1 LVTQKIDL
9 TTGETRMMGMLF
21 ELFQYGFMQRSLI
34 SAIAIAVICSIVG
47 LFLVLKRH
55 SLFGDALAH
64 VAFGGIS
71 LGLFTGIYPLWTAY
85 IVAIL
90 SAIGVNK
97 LRESTKIPPDSSIAV
112 LLTSGLA
119 IGVILIS
126 ISGGFTLN
134 LFSFLFGNILLVTV
148 DDVIM
153 ILITDAIVIP
163 VIYILYK
170 RLVLIVFDENQ
181 ARVSGLNV
189 TWINTLFIVL
199 ASITIIASIRLV
211 GVLLISSLIV
221 IPNITALMFGR
232 GFKKTMFISCAISVF
247 SVVIGI
253 IVSYYSDLAPSG
265 TIVLTMISIFLV
277 TVIANNLKIRVNK
290 MIVTK

>member
-1 LVTQKIDL
+1 
-9 TTGETRMMGMLF
+9 MGMLF
-21 ELFQYGFMQRSLI
+21 DIIQYGFMQRALI
-34 SAIAIAVICSIVG
+34 SAIAISVICSIVG
-47 LFLVLKRH
+47 LFLVLKRQ

-64 VAFGGIS
+64 VTFGGIS
-71 LGLFTGIYPLWTAY
+71 LGLFIGIYPLWTAY

-90 SAIGVNK
+90 SAVGVNK

-134 LFSFLFGNILLVTV
+134 LYSILFGNILLVSN
-148 DDVIM
+148 DDVII

-163 VIYILYK
+163 VIYIFYK
-170 RLVLIVFDENQ
+170 KLILITYDEKQ
-181 ARVSGLNV
+181 AKVSGLNV
-189 TWINTLFIVL
+189 TWINTLFFIL

-221 IPNITALMFGR
+221 IPNITALMLGK
-232 GFKKTMFISCAISVF
+232 GFKKTIFISCAISIF
-247 SVVIGI
+247 SVVSGI
-253 IVSYYSDLAPSG
+253 VISYYLNLAPSG
-265 TIVLTMISIFLV
+265 TMVLIMISMFLV
-277 TVIANNLKIRVNK
+277 TIIAKNMKSTLNK
-290 MIVTK
+290 VVVTKN

>member
-1 LVTQKIDL
+1 
-9 TTGETRMMGMLF
+9 MGMLF
-21 ELFQYGFMQRSLI
+21 DIIQYGFMQRALI
-34 SAIAIAVICSIVG
+34 SAIAISVICSIVG
-47 LFLVLKRH
+47 LFLVLKRQ

-64 VAFGGIS
+64 VTFGGIS
-71 LGLFTGIYPLWTAY
+71 LGLFIGIYPLWTAY

-90 SAIGVNK
+90 SAVGVNK

-134 LFSFLFGNILLVTV
+134 LYSILFGNILLVSN
-148 DDVIM
+148 DDVII

-163 VIYILYK
+163 VIYIFYK
-170 RLVLIVFDENQ
+170 KLILITYDEKQ
-181 ARVSGLNV
+181 AKVSGLNV
-189 TWINTLFIVL
+189 TWINTLFFIL

-221 IPNITALMFGR
+221 IPNITALMLGK
-232 GFKKTMFISCAISVF
+232 GFKKTIFISCAISIF
-247 SVVIGI
+247 SVVSGI
-253 IVSYYSDLAPSG
+253 VISYYLNLAPSG
-265 TIVLTMISIFLV
+265 TMVLIMISMFLV
-277 TVIANNLKIRVNK
+277 TIIVKNMKSTLNK
-290 MIVTK
+290 VVVTEN

>member
-1 LVTQKIDL
+1 MEMVFDL
-9 TTGETRMMGMLF
+9 I
-21 ELFQYGFMQRSLI
+21 QYGFMQRALI
-34 SAIAIAVICSIVG
+34 SAIAISVICSIVG

-71 LGLFTGIYPLWTAY
+71 LGLFLGVYPLWTAY

-90 SAIGVNK
+90 SAVGVNK

-134 LFSFLFGNILLVTV
+134 LFSLLFGNILLVSN

-153 ILITDAIVIP
+153 ILITASIVIP

-170 RLVLIVFDENQ
+170 KLVLIIFDENQ
-181 ARVSGLNV
+181 AKVSGLNV
-189 TWINTLFIVL
+189 TWINTLFIIL

-221 IPNITALMFGR
+221 IPNITALMLGK
-232 GFKKTMFISCAISVF
+232 GFKKTIFISCAMSVF
-247 SVVIGI
+247 SVVFGI
-253 IVSYYSDLAPSG
+253 VISYYSNLVPSG
-265 TIVLTMISIFLV
+265 TIVLTMISMFLI
-277 TVIANNLKIRVNK
+277 TVIAKNMKIRFNK
-290 MIVTK
+290 IVVTK

>member
-1 LVTQKIDL
+1 MEMVFDL
-9 TTGETRMMGMLF
+9 I
-21 ELFQYGFMQRSLI
+21 QYGFMQRALI
-34 SAIAIAVICSIVG
+34 SAIAISVICSIVG

-71 LGLFTGIYPLWTAY
+71 LGLFIGVYPLWTAY

-90 SAIGVNK
+90 SAVGVNK

-134 LFSFLFGNILLVTV
+134 LFSLLFGNILLVSN
-148 DDVIM
+148 DDLIM
-153 ILITDAIVIP
+153 ILITAAIVIP

-170 RLVLIVFDENQ
+170 KLVLIIFDENQ
-181 ARVSGLNV
+181 AKVSGLNV
-189 TWINTLFIVL
+189 TWINTLFIIL

-221 IPNITALMFGR
+221 IPNITALMLGK
-232 GFKKTMFISCAISVF
+232 GFKKTIFISCAMSVF
-247 SVVIGI
+247 SVVFGI
-253 IVSYYSDLAPSG
+253 VISYYSNLAPSG
-265 TIVLTMISIFLV
+265 TIVLTMVSMFLI
-277 TVIANNLKIRVNK
+277 TVIAKNMKIRFNK
-290 MIVTK
+290 IVVIK

>member
-1 LVTQKIDL
+1 MVFDL
-9 TTGETRMMGMLF
+9 I
-21 ELFQYGFMQRSLI
+21 QYGFMQRALI
-34 SAIAIAVICSIVG
+34 SAIAISVICSIVG

-71 LGLFTGIYPLWTAY
+71 LGLFLGVYPLWTAY

-90 SAIGVNK
+90 SAVGVNK

-134 LFSFLFGNILLVTV
+134 LFSLLFGNILLVSN

-153 ILITDAIVIP
+153 ILITAAIVIP

-170 RLVLIVFDENQ
+170 KLVLIIFDENQ
-181 ARVSGLNV
+181 AKVSGLNV
-189 TWINTLFIVL
+189 TWINTLFIIL

-221 IPNITALMFGR
+221 IPNITALMLGK
-232 GFKKTMFISCAISVF
+232 GFKKTIFISCAMSVF
-247 SVVIGI
+247 SVVFGI
-253 IVSYYSDLAPSG
+253 VISYYSNVAPSG
-265 TIVLTMISIFLV
+265 MIVLTMVSMFLI
-277 TVIANNLKIRVNK
+277 TVIAKNMKIRFNK
-290 MIVTK
+290 IVVTK

>member
-1 LVTQKIDL
+1 MEMVFDL
-9 TTGETRMMGMLF
+9 I
-21 ELFQYGFMQRSLI
+21 QYGFIQRALI
-34 SAIAIAVICSIVG
+34 SAIAISVICSIVG

-71 LGLFTGIYPLWTAY
+71 LGLFLGVYPLWTAY

-90 SAIGVNK
+90 SAVGVNK

-134 LFSFLFGNILLVTV
+134 LFSLLFGNILLVSN

-153 ILITDAIVIP
+153 ILITAAIVIP

-170 RLVLIVFDENQ
+170 KLVLIIFDENQ
-181 ARVSGLNV
+181 AKVSGLNV
-189 TWINTLFIVL
+189 TWINTLFIIL

-221 IPNITALMFGR
+221 IPNITALMLGK
-232 GFKKTMFISCAISVF
+232 GFKKTIFISCAMSVF
-247 SVVIGI
+247 SVVFGI
-253 IVSYYSDLAPSG
+253 VISYYSNVAPSG
-265 TIVLTMISIFLV
+265 MIVLTMVSMFLI
-277 TVIANNLKIRVNK
+277 TVIAKNMKIRFNK
-290 MIVTK
+290 IVVTK

>member
-1 LVTQKIDL
+1 MEKIDP
-9 TTGETRMMGMLF
+9 TRGKTRMMEMLF

-253 IVSYYSDLAPSG
+253 IISYYSDLAPSG

-277 TVIANNLKIRVNK
+277 TVISNNLKVRVNK

>member
-1 LVTQKIDL
+1 MEMVFDL
-9 TTGETRMMGMLF
+9 I
-21 ELFQYGFMQRSLI
+21 QYGFMQRALI

-71 LGLFTGIYPLWTAY
+71 LGLFIGVYPLWTAY

-90 SAIGVNK
+90 SAVGVNK

-134 LFSFLFGNILLVTV
+134 LFSLLFGNILLVSN
-148 DDVIM
+148 DDLIM
-153 ILITDAIVIP
+153 ILITAAIVIP

-170 RLVLIVFDENQ
+170 KLVLIIFDENQ
-181 ARVSGLNV
+181 AKVSGLNV
-189 TWINTLFIVL
+189 TWINTLFIIL

-221 IPNITALMFGR
+221 IPNITALMLGK
-232 GFKKTMFISCAISVF
+232 GFKKTMFISCAMSVF
-247 SVVIGI
+247 SVVFGI
-253 IVSYYSDLAPSG
+253 VISYYSNLVPSG
-265 TIVLTMISIFLV
+265 TIVLTMVSMFLI
-277 TVIANNLKIRVNK
+277 TVIAKNMKIRFNNIV
-290 MIVTK
+290 VTK

>member
-1 LVTQKIDL
+1 MQMIFDII
-9 TTGETRMMGMLF
+9 
-21 ELFQYGFMQRSLI
+21 QYGFMQRALI
-34 SAIAIAVICSIVG
+34 SAIAISIICSIVG

-71 LGLFTGIYPLWTAY
+71 LGLFTGVYPLWTAY

-90 SAIGVNK
+90 SAVGVNK

-126 ISGGFTLN
+126 ISGGFTLD
-134 LFSFLFGNILLVTV
+134 LFSFLFGNILLVSN

-163 VIYILYK
+163 VIYIFYRK
-170 RLVLIVFDENQ
+170 LVLIIFDENQ
-181 ARVSGLNV
+181 AKVSGLNV

-199 ASITIIASIRLV
+199 ASITIMASIRLV

-221 IPNITALMFGR
+221 IPNITALMLGK
-232 GFKKTMFISCAISVF
+232 GFKKTLFISCAVSVF
-247 SVVIGI
+247 SVVFGI
-253 IVSYYSDLAPSG
+253 VISYYSNLAPSG
-265 TIVLTMISIFLV
+265 TIVLTMVSMFLI
-277 TVIANNLKIRVNK
+277 TIIAKNMKIRFNK
-290 MIVTK
+290 IVVTK

>member
-1 LVTQKIDL
+1 MEMVFDL
-9 TTGETRMMGMLF
+9 I
-21 ELFQYGFMQRSLI
+21 QYGFMQRALI
-34 SAIAIAVICSIVG
+34 SAIAISVICSIVG

-71 LGLFTGIYPLWTAY
+71 LGLFIGVYPLWTAY

-90 SAIGVNK
+90 SAVGVNK

-134 LFSFLFGNILLVTV
+134 LFSLLFGNILLVGN
-148 DDVIM
+148 DDLIM

-170 RLVLIVFDENQ
+170 KLILIIFDENQ
-181 ARVSGLNV
+181 AKVSGLNV
-189 TWINTLFIVL
+189 TWINTLFIIL

-221 IPNITALMFGR
+221 IPNITALMLGK
-232 GFKKTMFISCAISVF
+232 GFKKTIFISCAMSVF
-247 SVVIGI
+247 SVVFGI
-253 IVSYYSDLAPSG
+253 VISYYSNVAPSG
-265 TIVLTMISIFLV
+265 MIVLTMVSMFLI
-277 TVIANNLKIRVNK
+277 TVIAKNMKIRFNK
-290 MIVTK
+290 IVVTK

>member
-1 LVTQKIDL
+1 MEMVFDL
-9 TTGETRMMGMLF
+9 I
-21 ELFQYGFMQRSLI
+21 QYGFMQRALI

-71 LGLFTGIYPLWTAY
+71 LGLFVGVYPLWTAY

-90 SAIGVNK
+90 SAVGVNK

-134 LFSFLFGNILLVTV
+134 LFSLLFGNILLVSN
-148 DDVIM
+148 DDLTMIM
-153 ILITDAIVIP
+153 ITAAIVIP

-170 RLVLIVFDENQ
+170 KLILIIFDENQ
-181 ARVSGLNV
+181 AKVSGLNV
-189 TWINTLFIVL
+189 TWINTLFIIL

-221 IPNITALMFGR
+221 IPNITALMLGK
-232 GFKKTMFISCAISVF
+232 GFKKTMFISCAMSVF
-247 SVVIGI
+247 SVVFGI
-253 IVSYYSDLAPSG
+253 VISYYSNLVPSG
-265 TIVLTMISIFLV
+265 TIVLTMVSMFLI
-277 TVIANNLKIRVNK
+277 TVIAKNMKIRFNNIV
-290 MIVTK
+290 VTK

>member
-1 LVTQKIDL
+1 MEKIDP
-9 TTGETRMMGMLF
+9 TRRKTRMMEMLF

>member
-1 LVTQKIDL
+1 MEMVFDL
-9 TTGETRMMGMLF
+9 I
-21 ELFQYGFMQRSLI
+21 QYGFMQRALI
-34 SAIAIAVICSIVG
+34 CAIAISVICAIVG

-71 LGLFTGIYPLWTAY
+71 LGLFIGVYPLWTAY

-90 SAIGVNK
+90 SAVGVNK

-126 ISGGFTLN
+126 ISGGYTLD
-134 LFSFLFGNILLVTV
+134 LFSLLFGNILLVGN
-148 DDVIM
+148 DDLIM
-153 ILITDAIVIP
+153 ILITAAIVIP
-163 VIYILYK
+163 VIYMLYK
-170 RLVLIVFDENQ
+170 KLVLIIFDENQ
-181 ARVSGLNV
+181 AKVSGLNV
-189 TWINTLFIVL
+189 TWINTLFIIL

-221 IPNITALMFGR
+221 IPNITAIMLGK
-232 GFKKTMFISCAISVF
+232 GFKKTLFISCAMSVF
-247 SVVIGI
+247 SSVFGIVI
-253 IVSYYSDLAPSG
+253 SYYLNLAPSG
-265 TIVLTMISIFLV
+265 TIVLILVSIFLI
-277 TVIANNLKIRVNK
+277 TVIAKNMKIRSNK
-290 MIVTK
+290 TIVTR

>member
-1 LVTQKIDL
+1 MVFDL
-9 TTGETRMMGMLF
+9 I
-21 ELFQYGFMQRSLI
+21 QYGFMQRALI
-34 SAIAIAVICSIVG
+34 SAIAISVICSIVG

-71 LGLFTGIYPLWTAY
+71 LGLFLGVYPLWTAY

-90 SAIGVNK
+90 SAVGVNK

-134 LFSFLFGNILLVTV
+134 LFSLLFGNILLVSN
-148 DDVIM
+148 DDLIM
-153 ILITDAIVIP
+153 ILITAAIVIP

-170 RLVLIVFDENQ
+170 KLVLIIFDENQ
-181 ARVSGLNV
+181 AKVSGLNV
-189 TWINTLFIVL
+189 TWINTLFIIL

-221 IPNITALMFGR
+221 IPNITALMLGK
-232 GFKKTMFISCAISVF
+232 GFKKTIFISCAMSVF
-247 SVVIGI
+247 SVVFGI
-253 IVSYYSDLAPSG
+253 VISYYSNVAPSG
-265 TIVLTMISIFLV
+265 MIVLTMVSMFLI
-277 TVIANNLKIRVNK
+277 TVIAKNMKIRFNK
-290 MIVTK
+290 IVVTK

>member
-1 LVTQKIDL
+1 
-9 TTGETRMMGMLF
+9 MMHMMF
-21 ELFQYGFMQRSLI
+21 DLFQYGFMQRSLI

-90 SAIGVNK
+90 SAVGVNK

-134 LFSFLFGNILLVTV
+134 LFSFLFGNILLVST
-148 DDVIM
+148 DDVII

-163 VIYILYK
+163 VIYVLYK
-170 RLVLIVFDENQ
+170 KLVLIIFDENQ
-181 ARVSGLNV
+181 AKVSGLNV
-189 TWINTLFIVL
+189 SWINTLFIIL

-221 IPNITALMFGR
+221 VPNITALMFGK

-247 SVVIGI
+247 SVVFGI
-253 IVSYYSDLAPSG
+253 ITSYYSNLAPSG
-265 TIVLTMISIFLV
+265 TIVLTMVSMFLV
-277 TVIANNLKIRVNK
+277 TIIAKSIKISLKTAVIRKE
-290 MIVTK
+290 

>member
-1 LVTQKIDL
+1 
-9 TTGETRMMGMLF
+9 MMEMLF
-21 ELFQYGFMQRSLI
+21 DLFQYGFMQRSLI

-64 VAFGGIS
+64 VAFGGIA
-71 LGLFTGIYPLWTAY
+71 LGLFTGVYPLWTAY

-90 SAIGVNK
+90 SAVGVNK

-163 VIYILYK
+163 VIFILYK
-170 RLVLIVFDENQ
+170 KLVLIVFDENQ

-221 IPNITALMFGR
+221 IPNITALMFGK

-247 SVVIGI
+247 SVVFGI
-253 IVSYYSDLAPSG
+253 IMSYYLDLAPSG
-265 TIVLTMISIFLV
+265 TIVLTMISMFLV
-277 TVIANNLKIRVNK
+277 TVIAKNMKIRFNK
-290 MIVTK
+290 ITVTR

>member
-1 LVTQKIDL
+1 MEMVFDL
-9 TTGETRMMGMLF
+9 I
-21 ELFQYGFMQRSLI
+21 QYGFMQRALI
-34 SAIAIAVICSIVG
+34 SAIAISVICSIVG

-71 LGLFTGIYPLWTAY
+71 LGLFLGVYPLWTAY

-90 SAIGVNK
+90 SAVGVNK

-134 LFSFLFGNILLVTV
+134 LFSLLFGNILLVSN

-153 ILITDAIVIP
+153 ILITAAIVIP

-170 RLVLIVFDENQ
+170 KLVLIIFDENQ
-181 ARVSGLNV
+181 AKVSGLNV
-189 TWINTLFIVL
+189 TWINTLFIIL

-221 IPNITALMFGR
+221 IPNITALMLGK
-232 GFKKTMFISCAISVF
+232 GFKKTIFISCAMSVF
-247 SVVIGI
+247 SVVFGI
-253 IVSYYSDLAPSG
+253 VISYYSNVAPSG
-265 TIVLTMISIFLV
+265 MIVLTMVSMFLI
-277 TVIANNLKIRVNK
+277 TVIAKNMKIRFNK
-290 MIVTK
+290 IVVIK

>member
-1 LVTQKIDL
+1 
-9 TTGETRMMGMLF
+9 MMEMLF

-253 IVSYYSDLAPSG
+253 IISYYSDLAPSG

-277 TVIANNLKIRVNK
+277 TVISNNLKVRVNK

>member
-1 LVTQKIDL
+1 MEMVFDL
-9 TTGETRMMGMLF
+9 I
-21 ELFQYGFMQRSLI
+21 QYGFMQRALI
-34 SAIAIAVICSIVG
+34 SAIAISVICAIVG

-71 LGLFTGIYPLWTAY
+71 LGLFIGVYPLWTAY

-90 SAIGVNK
+90 SAVGVNK

-126 ISGGFTLN
+126 ISGGYTLD
-134 LFSFLFGNILLVTV
+134 LFSLLFGNILLVGN
-148 DDVIM
+148 DDLVM
-153 ILITDAIVIP
+153 ILITAVIVIP

-170 RLVLIVFDENQ
+170 KLVLIIFDENQ
-181 ARVSGLNV
+181 AKVSGLNV
-189 TWINTLFIVL
+189 TWINTLFIIL

-221 IPNITALMFGR
+221 IPNITAIMLGK
-232 GFKKTMFISCAISVF
+232 GFKKTLFISCAMSVF
-247 SVVIGI
+247 SSVFGIVI
-253 IVSYYSDLAPSG
+253 SYYLNLAPSG
-265 TIVLTMISIFLV
+265 TIVLILVSIFLIA
-277 TVIANNLKIRVNK
+277 VIAKNMKIRSNK
-290 MIVTK
+290 IIVTR

>member
-1 LVTQKIDL
+1 
-9 TTGETRMMGMLF
+9 MLF
-21 ELFQYGFMQRSLI
+21 EIIQYGFMQRALI
-34 SAIAIAVICSIVG
+34 SAVAISIICSLIG

-90 SAIGVNK
+90 SAVGVNK
-97 LRESTKIPPDSSIAV
+97 LRESTRIPPDASIAV

-119 IGVILIS
+119 VGVILIS
-126 ISGGFTLN
+126 ISGGFTLD
-134 LFSFLFGNILLVTV
+134 LFSFLFGNILLVSNE
-148 DDVIM
+148 DVIM

-163 VIYILYK
+163 LIYIFYRK
-170 RLVLIVFDENQ
+170 LILIIFDEKQ
-181 ARVSGLNV
+181 AKVSGLHV
-189 TWINTLFIVL
+189 TWINTLFIIL

-221 IPNITALMFGR
+221 IPNITALLLGK
-232 GFKKTMFISCAISVF
+232 GFKKTMIVSCLISVF
-247 SVVIGI
+247 SVIFGI
-253 IVSYYSDLAPSG
+253 VASYYVNLAPSG
-265 TIVLTMISIFLV
+265 TIVLTMVAMLLA
-277 TVIANNLKIRVNK
+277 VIMVKNLKFEINK
-290 MIVTK
+290 TMVAK

>member
-1 LVTQKIDL
+1 MEMIFDII
-9 TTGETRMMGMLF
+9 
-21 ELFQYGFMQRSLI
+21 QYGFMQRALI
-34 SAIAIAVICSIVG
+34 SAIAISIICSIVG

-71 LGLFTGIYPLWTAY
+71 LGLFTGVYPLWTAY

-90 SAIGVNK
+90 SAVGVNK

-119 IGVILIS
+119 MGVILIS
-126 ISGGFTLN
+126 ISGGFTLD
-134 LFSFLFGNILLVTV
+134 LFSFLFGNILLVSN

-163 VIYILYK
+163 VIYIFYK
-170 RLVLIVFDENQ
+170 KLVLIIFDENQ
-181 ARVSGLNV
+181 AKVSGLKV
-189 TWINTLFIVL
+189 TWINTIFIIL

-221 IPNITALMFGR
+221 IPNITALMLGK
-232 GFKKTMFISCAISVF
+232 GFKKTMFISCAMSVF
-247 SVVIGI
+247 SVVFGI
-253 IVSYYSDLAPSG
+253 VISYYSNLAPSG
-265 TIVLTMISIFLV
+265 TIVLTMVSMFLITIV
-277 TVIANNLKIRVNK
+277 AKNMKIRFNK
-290 MIVTK
+290 IVVTK

>member
-1 LVTQKIDL
+1 
-9 TTGETRMMGMLF
+9 
-21 ELFQYGFMQRSLI
+21 MQRALI
-34 SAIAIAVICSIVG
+34 SAISLAVICSIVG

-90 SAIGVNK
+90 SAVGVNK

-148 DDVIM
+148 DDLII
-153 ILITDAIVIP
+153 ILITGAIVLP
-163 VIYILYK
+163 VIYVLYK
-170 RLVLIVFDENQ
+170 KLVLIIFDENQ
-181 ARVSGLNV
+181 AKVSGLNV
-189 TWINTLFIVL
+189 SWINTLFIIL

-221 IPNITALMFGR
+221 IPNITALMFGK
-232 GFKKTMFISCAISVF
+232 GFKKTMFISCAISIF
-247 SVVIGI
+247 SVVFGI
-253 IVSYYSDLAPSG
+253 LFSYYSNLAPSG
-265 TIVLTMISIFLV
+265 TIVLTMVSLFLL
-277 TVIANNLKIRVNK
+277 TIIAKNMKIRLNK
-290 MIVTK
+290 ITVTK

>member
-1 LVTQKIDL
+1 
-9 TTGETRMMGMLF
+9 MLF
-21 ELFQYGFMQRSLI
+21 DILQYGFMQRALLSAVAI
-34 SAIAIAVICSIVG
+34 SIMCSIVG

-64 VAFGGIS
+64 VAFGGIA
-71 LGLFTGIYPLWTAY
+71 LGLFTGVYPILTAY
-85 IVAIL
+85 VVAIL
-90 SAIGVNK
+90 SAVGVNK

-126 ISGGFTLN
+126 ISGGFTLD
-134 LFSFLFGNILLVTV
+134 LFSFLFGNILLVSNE
-148 DDVIM
+148 DLIM
-153 ILITDAIVIP
+153 ILITDAIVVPI
-163 VIYILYK
+163 IYVLYK
-170 RLVLIVFDENQ
+170 RLMLIVFDENQ

-221 IPNITALMFGR
+221 IPNITALLLGK
-232 GFKKTMFISCAISVF
+232 GFKKTIFISCAISVF
-247 SVVIGI
+247 SVVFGI
-253 IVSYYSDLAPSG
+253 VASYYVNLVPSG
-265 TIVLTMISIFLV
+265 TIVLTMVSMF
-277 TVIANNLKIRVNK
+277 
-290 MIVTK
+290 IVTIIVKNMRFRLKKIVVTK

>member
-1 LVTQKIDL
+1 MEMVFDL
-9 TTGETRMMGMLF
+9 I
-21 ELFQYGFMQRSLI
+21 QYGFMQRALI
-34 SAIAIAVICSIVG
+34 SAIAISVICSIVG

-71 LGLFTGIYPLWTAY
+71 LGLFIGVYPLWTAY

-90 SAIGVNK
+90 SAVGVNK

-134 LFSFLFGNILLVTV
+134 LFSLLFGNILLVSN
-148 DDVIM
+148 DDLIM
-153 ILITDAIVIP
+153 ILITAAIVIP

-170 RLVLIVFDENQ
+170 KLVLIIFDENQ
-181 ARVSGLNV
+181 AKVSGLNV
-189 TWINTLFIVL
+189 TWINTLFIIL

-221 IPNITALMFGR
+221 IPNITALMLGK
-232 GFKKTMFISCAISVF
+232 GFKKTMFISCAMSVF
-247 SVVIGI
+247 SVVFGI
-253 IVSYYSDLAPSG
+253 VISYYLNLVPSG
-265 TIVLTMISIFLV
+265 TIVLTMVSMFLI
-277 TVIANNLKIRVNK
+277 TIITKNMKIRFNK
-290 MIVTK
+290 IVVAK